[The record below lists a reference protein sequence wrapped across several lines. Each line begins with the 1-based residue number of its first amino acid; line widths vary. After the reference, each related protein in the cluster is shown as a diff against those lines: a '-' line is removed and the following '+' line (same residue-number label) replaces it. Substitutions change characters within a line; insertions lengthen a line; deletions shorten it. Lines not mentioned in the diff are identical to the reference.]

1 MTNGPQVLD
10 RAPDFELKGQDGQLY
25 HLSDYRGQAVVLV
38 FYPLGFSGV
47 CTEELACFVDNLG
60 QFNDIDVQVL
70 GISVDS
76 HHSHRAFAAGRGITF
91 PLLAD
96 FHPKGAVGKQYGVWL
111 EDRGYNARWT
121 FVIDPE
127 GRIAF
132 IQKNDINEVPDVE
145 EVLAAVQ
152 ETL

>member
-38 FYPLGFSGV
+38 FYPLDFSGV
-47 CTEELACFVDNLG
+47 CTEELACFVDNLEH
-60 QFNDIDVQVL
+60 FNKVDAQVL

-76 HHSHRAFAAGRGITF
+76 HHVHRAFASARGIAF

-96 FHPKGAVGKQYGVWL
+96 FHPKGGVGKQYGVWL
-111 EDRGYNARWT
+111 EDRGYHARWT
-121 FVIDPE
+121 YVIDPE

-145 EVLAAVQ
+145 EVMAAVQ